1 MALLPEILEGAA
13 AVETHHTW
21 MTRPSAVDS
30 FHFARKILGS
40 SSAPARNVSTMA
52 PVPARKVIHGAF
64 PAQRFTA
71 SQSTNRELGLF
82 SEIVCS
88 VELPGIAIFS
98 SLSENPCQGG
108 DGLSPDTAHN
118 KLFECLPATTVLAA

>member
-1 MALLPEILEGAA
+1 VDEKEP
-13 AVETHHTW
+13 
-21 MTRPSAVDS
+21 TRPTAVDS

-40 SSAPARNVSTMA
+40 SAASARNVSTIA

-64 PAQRFTA
+64 PAQRFAA

-88 VELPGIAIFS
+88 AELPGIAIFF
-98 SLSENPCQGG
+98 SLWEDPCQGG
-108 DGLSPDTAHN
+108 DGLSPDTVHN
-118 KLFECLPATTVLAA
+118 KLFECLPSTTVLAV